1 MRFYVTSVENFDEVV
16 KNFEMILNGRR
27 MFVRDFHIENEVVED
42 QNGDP
47 QKTGRKYVSLKF
59 LAEVDHGSYENDQGC

>member
-16 KNFEMILNGRR
+16 KNFEIILNGRR

-42 QNGDP
+42 QNGDA
-47 QKTGRKYVSLKF
+47 QRTGKQYVTLKF
-59 LAEVDHGSYENDQGC
+59 LAEVERGTE